1 LTCCLITGFPDL
13 SVGSHVALANGG
25 SVYVPE
31 PGHVPGNGHPAHFDG
46 RRSNRRDERLYFSR
60 TGMPAYIVTLGMQNV
75 LRGVAYVLTNG
86 GAVIV
91 SNERSI

>member
-1 LTCCLITGFPDL
+1 
-13 SVGSHVALANGG
+13 
-25 SVYVPE
+25 
-31 PGHVPGNGHPAHFDG
+31 
-46 RRSNRRDERLYFSR
+46 
-60 TGMPAYIVTLGMQNV
+60 MPAYIVTLGMQNV